1 MSVELANYLDPHN
14 LYTEGNLVLLDL
26 NAPQSSTSGLDFTT
40 GGEKAWGD
48 KSDKLREEKPV
59 LAP

>member
-1 MSVELANYLDPHN
+1 MLPIVLPQDWTL
-14 LYTEGNLVLLDL
+14 LEGKKTC
-26 NAPQSSTSGLDFTT
+26 S
-40 GGEKAWGD
+40 D